1 MTLAD
6 KPPRTSG
13 RQSMSDD
20 IKGKKI
26 KTIQGVVVKATQET
40 PDTWTLD
47 IFVGDGHHDYL
58 AGQFISINPH
68 QFSELRDFIHYFEDQ
83 KAKTEPIRAYSL
95 TSAPHEKYIS
105 ITVKPESYHR
115 GPDIYPPL
123 LSPFLASDILVGRE
137 IEFTGYAGAYVVP
150 ENLRATTE
158 HIIHLVAGSGVVPS
172 FSIIKDE
179 LQSKKSPF
187 KHTLITVN
195 KTREDIIFHQKLK
208 ELSAQFPELHVHY
221 FLTQEKA
228 LDGLNGHYFLG
239 RPSGQHIENLV
250 TDKEKT
256 LLFACGPAL
265 TKWQKKAAKNPEDL
279 KPRFMEWV
287 HDVVEKLALDKHRFK
302 REIYG

>member
-1 MTLAD
+1 
-6 KPPRTSG
+6 
-13 RQSMSDD
+13 MSDEL

-26 KTIQGVVVKATQET
+26 KTISGVVVKATQET

-47 IFVGDGHHDYL
+47 IFVGSDHQDYL

-68 QFSELRDFIHYFEDQ
+68 QFPELRDFIHYFEDQ

-115 GPDIYPPL
+115 GPDVYPPL

-137 IEFTGYAGAYVVP
+137 IEFTGYAGAYVMP
-150 ENLRATTE
+150 HNLRDTTE
-158 HIIHLVAGSGVVPS
+158 HVIHVVAGSGVVPS
-172 FSIIKDE
+172 YSIIKDE
-179 LQSKKSPF
+179 LIGKKSSI
-187 KHTLITVN
+187 KHVLITVN
-195 KTREDIIFHQKLK
+195 KTRENIIFHQKLK
-208 ELSAQFPELHVHY
+208 DLTEQFNNLEVHY
-221 FLTQEKA
+221 FLTQEKS
-228 LDGLNGHYFLG
+228 LSGLNGDYFLG
-239 RPSGQHIENLV
+239 RPSDQHVQSLV
-250 TDKEKT
+250 VDKEKT

-265 TKWQKKAAKNPEDL
+265 TKWQKKAAKSPEDL

-287 HDVVEKLALDKHRFK
+287 QDVVEKLALDKHRFK